1 MSHRRRASWI
11 ILRSGPVAPAAR
23 VLYYRHVKPPRELLL
38 QLARLIGVEAFTER
52 LGRPQTAEADDEA
65 LRALIEERLDHIARR
80 LVEEAAASDDVID
93 SASAAAYLEDRL
105 RTLGDVIT
113 PEQAERLR
121 AAFAEA
127 TAGW

>member
-1 MSHRRRASWI
+1 M
-11 ILRSGPVAPAAR
+11 SGPVASAAR
-23 VLYYRHVKPPRELLL
+23 VRYYRPVNPPRELLL
-38 QLARLIGVEAFTER
+38 QLARLVGVEAFTER
-52 LGRPQTAEADDEA
+52 LGRPQTAEPDDEA
-65 LRALIEERLDHIARR
+65 LRALIEERLEHVARR
-80 LVEEAAASDDVID
+80 LVEEAAVSDDVID
-93 SASAAAYLEDRL
+93 PASAAAYLEDRL

>member
-1 MSHRRRASWI
+1 MN
-11 ILRSGPVAPAAR
+11 
-23 VLYYRHVKPPRELLL
+23 PPRELLL
-38 QLARLIGVEAFTER
+38 QLARLVGVKAFTER
-52 LGRPQTAEADDEA
+52 LGRPQTAEPDDEA

-113 PEQAERLR
+113 REQAERLR
-121 AAFAEA
+121 TAFAEA

>member
-1 MSHRRRASWI
+1 MN
-11 ILRSGPVAPAAR
+11 L
-23 VLYYRHVKPPRELLL
+23 PRELLL
-38 QLARLIGVEAFTER
+38 QLARLVGVQAFSQR
-52 LGRPQTAEADDEA
+52 LGPPQTAEPDDEA
-65 LRALIEERLDHIARR
+65 LRALIEERLDHVADR

-127 TAGW
+127 TTGW

>member
-1 MSHRRRASWI
+1 MYHRPV
-11 ILRSGPVAPAAR
+11 ILSRDR
-23 VLYYRHVKPPRELLL
+23 LL
-38 QLARLIGVEAFTER
+38 QLARLVGVDAFAER
-52 LGRPQTAEADDEA
+52 FGSPQTAEPELDP
-65 LRALIEERLDHIARR
+65 LRALVEERLDHVAQA

-93 SASAAAYLEDRL
+93 AASALAYLEDRL

-121 AAFAEA
+121 GTFGER